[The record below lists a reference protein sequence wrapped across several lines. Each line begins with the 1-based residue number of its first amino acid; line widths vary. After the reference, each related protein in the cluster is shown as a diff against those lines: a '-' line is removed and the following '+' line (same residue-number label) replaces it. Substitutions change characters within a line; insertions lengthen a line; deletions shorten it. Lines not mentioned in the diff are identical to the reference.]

1 MDQPGNM
8 KFKNTR
14 KQMKMKTQ
22 LPKLLRYSKSGSKRE
37 VYNNT
42 GLPQEA
48 RKISNSLILHLKK
61 LEEEEQ
67 MKEGNNKN

>member
-1 MDQPGNM
+1 MNM
-8 KFKNTR
+8 KIPR
-14 KQMKMKTQ
+14 
-22 LPKLLRYSKSGSKRE
+22 PKIFGMQQICSKRE
-37 VYNNT
+37 VYSSR

-67 MKEGNNKN
+67 MKKGNNKN

>member
-8 KFKNTR
+8 KFKNTW
-14 KQMKMKTQ
+14 KQMKKKTQ
-22 LPKLLRYSKSGSKRE
+22 LPKLLRYSKSGSKRK

>member
-8 KFKNTR
+8 KFKNTW
-14 KQMKMKTQ
+14 KQMKKKTQ